1 MTTPY
6 TQEIVG
12 GANYE
17 LDYQPFWTR
26 VRELSA
32 VPRTHIRVL
41 VLLFLLLS
49 VLARR
54 CLQQYTLT
62 RWGRPPGSVLPRLH
76 PTKGRSPTKW
86 MKPPP
91 SKAQRLLEAWTPQT
105 QGPAKGASLLAN
117 QQSLQLLLLRMII
130 GLQVKVEV
138 GFSPLLSFFYIPTY
152 SRYFSGSHYWPLV
165 YSLVHFEFMGV
176 SMLTCHAFCAS

>member
-1 MTTPY
+1 MTTSY

-17 LDYQPFWTR
+17 LEYQPFWTR
-26 VRELSA
+26 VRELS

-62 RWGRPPGSVLPRLH
+62 RWRRPPGSVLPRLH

-91 SKAQRLLEAWTPQT
+91 SKAQCLPKASTPQT
-105 QGPAKGASLLAN
+105 QGPVKGASLWAN
-117 QQSLQLLLLRMII
+117 QQSLQLLLLRKII
-130 GLQVKVEV
+130 GLQLKVEV
-138 GFSPLLSFFYIPTY
+138 GFSPLLSWCVST
-152 SRYFSGSHYWPLV
+152 W
-165 YSLVHFEFMGV
+165 YSLFMITLYSLKFGQ
-176 SMLTCHAFCAS
+176 